1 MKKRLVK
8 RLATNI
14 GEEGRKEGID
24 TSAWIRQS
32 YKSEYLS
39 RD

>member
-14 GEEGRKEGID
+14 GEEGRKEID

>member
-1 MKKRLVK
+1 MKY
-8 RLATNI
+8 
-14 GEEGRKEGID
+14 GEKVGKKADDQYREGRKVD